1 MAPLRFSL
9 PASMPVPDVPDVP
22 GISGVSDVFVAPP
35 EVAAI
40 AAALDARDGLA
51 CRFDIDVL
59 AECDSSNSRLMA
71 RAEAGAPSGTVIVAE
86 RQTAGRGRRGRHWAS
101 APGDSLTFS
110 LLWRFPPDTALDGLS
125 LAVGVALARALED
138 LGIEDIRL
146 KWPNDV
152 LLHGRKLAGI
162 LIELVAPPRAAQG
175 PAAIIGIGLNLRLPA
190 DLPADVRAGAAALV
204 DAVDMMDTAP
214 ALLDLDA
221 NQLLAALL
229 AALHAQLER
238 FATAGFAALRGAWQ
252 QRHAHADLPVCLSD
266 DFNPPRVGICRGV
279 DADGALLLETADGLQ
294 RIVSGEVSLR
304 PQT

>member
-1 MAPLRFSL
+1 
-9 PASMPVPDVPDVP
+9 MPVPDV
-22 GISGVSDVFVAPP
+22 SDVSVTPP
-35 EVAAI
+35 AVAAI
-40 AAALDARDGLA
+40 AAALDARAGLA

-86 RQTAGRGRRGRHWAS
+86 RQTAGRGRRGRHWTS

-138 LGIEDIRL
+138 LGIEGIRL

-162 LIELVAPPRAAQG
+162 LIELVSPPRAAQG
-175 PAAIIGIGLNLRLPA
+175 PAAIIGVGLNLRLPA
-190 DLPADVRAGAAALV
+190 DLPADVRAGAAALAEV
-204 DAVDMMDTAP
+204 TP
-214 ALLDLDA
+214 ALPDA

-229 AALHAQLER
+229 AALHAQLEP

-252 QRHAHADLPVCLSD
+252 QRHACADLSVCLSD

-279 DADGALLLETADGLQ
+279 DADGALLLETPDGLQ

-304 PQT
+304 PQA